1 MINFGKVQNSASTK
15 GEIYVLN
22 LHRQVKARSDYREI
36 PRAGEAPVLVSLF
49 RQHYQT
55 LAWQLSI

>member
-36 PRAGEAPVLVSLF
+36 PRAGEAPVLVS
-49 RQHYQT
+49 
-55 LAWQLSI
+55 